1 MRVNVKGVIIPQDY
15 KRVYDWFDMESTTP
29 KDVADALAAANGQPI
44 EVYINS
50 GGGYVHAGADIY
62 TALCEYPGEV
72 NIKIIYAASAASVVA
87 MAGHSMISPVG
98 QMMIHNVYSS
108 ADGDYRA
115 LHRAGDRLDI
125 ACDAL
130 ANAYMR
136 KTGKTRDEIRAMMDA
151 ETWVDARRAVELGL
165 VDEVMGGELV
175 AADVPGLL
183 PESVVQK
190 TLAMFRDQN
199 AAALAQA
206 RANLA
211 ALENSNRS
219 YNLPD
224 VTPAQTNAAPQ
235 MVTINNFG
243 GQTAHTDPSETN
255 EYRTAFMNFVCRG
268 TEIPADLRA
277 SVAPMLNVAATTTT
291 TDAGAVIPTTITR
304 EIIREMKSYGNLY
317 AKIRKLNVQGGVE
330 FPILTLKPTANWIGE
345 SKSSDDQKLTANTK
359 VSFSY
364 YGMECKIAQ
373 TLLAAVVT
381 FDEFQQMFVP
391 LAVEA
396 IVAAKEKAII
406 FGTGSG
412 QFLGITK
419 DSRVPTKNVV
429 VLSPDEIGDYSA
441 WHKKVIAKIPK
452 AYRKGEFIMAQGTFD
467 GYIDGMVDKN
477 GQPIGRVNY
486 GIDGG
491 ETYRFCGKPVET
503 VEDDIIANFD
513 AAAKDDVVAVYF
525 NPSDYAENSN
535 GQFAAV
541 KWMDH
546 DDNTV
551 KTKVL
556 HICDGK
562 LLDPNGVII
571 IKKGETAKV
580 VGS

>member
-1 MRVNVKGVIIPQDY
+1 
-15 KRVYDWFDMESTTP
+15 
-29 KDVADALAAANGQPI
+29 
-44 EVYINS
+44 
-50 GGGYVHAGADIY
+50 
-62 TALCEYPGEV
+62 
-72 NIKIIYAASAASVVA
+72 
-87 MAGHSMISPVG
+87 
-98 QMMIHNVYSS
+98 
-108 ADGDYRA
+108 
-115 LHRAGDRLDI
+115 
-125 ACDAL
+125 
-130 ANAYMR
+130 
-136 KTGKTRDEIRAMMDA
+136 
-151 ETWVDARRAVELGL
+151 
-165 VDEVMGGELV
+165 
-175 AADVPGLL
+175 
-183 PESVVQK
+183 
-190 TLAMFRDQN
+190 
-199 AAALAQA
+199 
-206 RANLA
+206 
-211 ALENSNRS
+211 
-219 YNLPD
+219 
-224 VTPAQTNAAPQ
+224 
-235 MVTINNFG
+235 
-243 GQTAHTDPSETN
+243 
-255 EYRTAFMNFVCRG
+255 MNFVCRG

-364 YGMECKIAQ
+364 YGLECKIAQ
-373 TLLAAVVT
+373 TLLASVVT

-406 FGTGSG
+406 SGTGSG

-419 DSRVPTKNVV
+419 DTRVPTKNVV

-452 AYRKGEFIMAQGTFD
+452 AYRKGEFVMAQGTFD

-513 AAAKDDVVAVYF
+513 AAAKDDVIAVYF

-541 KWMDH
+541 KWTDH
-546 DDNTV
+546 DDDAV

-571 IKKGETAKV
+571 IKKGEAAKV
-580 VGS
+580 

>member
-1 MRVNVKGVIIPQDY
+1 MTREQYNTQRTKLMNDMRAAI
-15 KRVYDWFDMESTTP
+15 
-29 KDVADALAAANGQPI
+29 DAGDTATANNCRDQ
-44 EVYINS
+44 V
-50 GGGYVHAGADIY
+50 
-62 TALCEYPGEV
+62 
-72 NIKIIYAASAASVVA
+72 
-87 MAGHSMISPVG
+87 
-98 QMMIHNVYSS
+98 
-108 ADGDYRA
+108 RA
-115 LHRAGDRLDI
+115 LD
-125 ACDAL
+125 
-130 ANAYMR
+130 NQW
-136 KTGKTRDEIRAMMDA
+136 EA
-151 ETWVDARRAVELGL
+151 E
-165 VDEVMGGELV
+165 
-175 AADVPGLL
+175 
-183 PESVVQK
+183 
-190 TLAMFRDQN
+190 
-199 AAALAQA
+199 AQA
-206 RANLA
+206 RADFA
-211 ALENSNRS
+211 ALQNSARS
-219 YNLPD
+219 FTPAD
-224 VTPAQTNAAPQ
+224 VTPAQTNAATQIVNFAAVPQ
-235 MVTINNFG
+235 GT
-243 GQTAHTDPSETN
+243 QTDPSETA
-255 EYRTAFMNFVCRG
+255 EYRNAFMAYVCRG

-330 FPILTLKPTANWIGE
+330 FPILALKPTANWIGE

-364 YGMECKIAQ
+364 YGLECKIAQ
-373 TLLAAVVT
+373 TLLASVVT

-406 FGTGSG
+406 SGTGSG
-412 QFLGITK
+412 QFIGVTK
-419 DSRVPTKNVV
+419 DTRVPTKNVV

-452 AYRKGEFIMAQGTFD
+452 AYRKGEFVMAQGTFD

-513 AAAKDDVVAVYF
+513 AAAKDDVIAVYF

-541 KWMDH
+541 KWTDH

-571 IKKGETAKV
+571 IKKGEAAKV
-580 VGS
+580 

>member
-1 MRVNVKGVIIPQDY
+1 MTKEQYNAQRTKLLNDMR
-15 KRVYDWFDMESTTP
+15 
-29 KDVADALAAANGQPI
+29 AAI
-44 EVYINS
+44 
-50 GGGYVHAGADIY
+50 D
-62 TALCEYPGEV
+62 
-72 NIKIIYAASAASVVA
+72 
-87 MAGHSMISPVG
+87 
-98 QMMIHNVYSS
+98 
-108 ADGDYRA
+108 
-115 LHRAGDRLDI
+115 AGDIETSNR
-125 ACDAL
+125 C
-130 ANAYMR
+130 
-136 KTGKTRDEIRAMMDA
+136 RDEINQLDA
-151 ETWVDARRAVELGL
+151 DYE
-165 VDEVMGGELV
+165 
-175 AADVPGLL
+175 AA
-183 PESVVQK
+183 
-190 TLAMFRDQN
+190 
-199 AAALAQA
+199 AQA

-211 ALENSNRS
+211 ALENGNRS

-243 GQTAHTDPSETN
+243 AQTAHTDPSETN

-277 SVAPMLNVAATTTT
+277 SVAPMLNAAATTTT
-291 TDAGAVIPTTITR
+291 TDASAVIPTTITR

-364 YGMECKIAQ
+364 YGLECKIAQ
-373 TLLAAVVT
+373 TLLASIVT

-406 FGTGSG
+406 SGTGSG
-412 QFLGITK
+412 QFRGITK
-419 DSRVPTKNVV
+419 DNRVPTKNVV

-452 AYRKGEFIMAQGTFD
+452 AYRKGEFVMAQGTFD

-513 AAAKDDVVAVYF
+513 AAAKDLYF
-525 NPSDYAENSN
+525 KRLFFFFFLTLDFSITLHAQGIFRHKEKQSFSPAPFTLPHSEHPFAFIYYQHSRNARYMQQKIETEVLRLTQAELKTVLDSSGIPFAYRAWKNGHDLPFGVFYFERDNP
-535 GQFAAV
+535 FAADGIV
-541 KWMDH
+541 YAK
-546 DDNTV
+546 
-551 KTKVL
+551 KTLYALELYTAEK
-556 HICDGK
+556 
-562 LLDPNGVII
+562 DPDTEAALEKALTAAGIFYSKSDEIYIDEEQMFYVIYEI
-571 IKKGETAKV
+571 EV
-580 VGS
+580 

>member
-1 MRVNVKGVIIPQDY
+1 MN
-15 KRVYDWFDMESTTP
+15 
-29 KDVADALAAANGQPI
+29 KDFEIAVTLNTDEANEKLEQLTAKAQGLADLFTSIAEQADRAA
-44 EVYINS
+44 
-50 GGGYVHAGADIY
+50 
-62 TALCEYPGEV
+62 
-72 NIKIIYAASAASVVA
+72 KIMPPS
-87 MAGHSMISPVG
+87 
-98 QMMIHNVYSS
+98 
-108 ADGDYRA
+108 
-115 LHRAGDRLDI
+115 
-125 ACDAL
+125 
-130 ANAYMR
+130 
-136 KTGKTRDEIRAMMDA
+136 
-151 ETWVDARRAVELGL
+151 AVEAVTAIRHGCPPTKNF
-165 VDEVMGGELV
+165 M
-175 AADVPGLL
+175 
-183 PESVVQK
+183 
-190 TLAMFRDQN
+190 
-199 AAALAQA
+199 
-206 RANLA
+206 
-211 ALENSNRS
+211 RS
-219 YNLPD
+219 
-224 VTPAQTNAAPQ
+224 
-235 MVTINNFG
+235 I
-243 GQTAHTDPSETN
+243 SE
-255 EYRTAFMNFVCRG
+255 M
-268 TEIPADLRA
+268 LRI
-277 SVAPMLNVAATTTT
+277 S
-291 TDAGAVIPTTITR
+291 
-304 EIIREMKSYGNLY
+304 
-317 AKIRKLNVQGGVE
+317 IRKLNVQGGVE

-364 YGMECKIAQ
+364 YGLECKIAQ
-373 TLLAAVVT
+373 TLLASVVT

-406 FGTGSG
+406 SGTGSG
-412 QFLGITK
+412 QFRGITK

-452 AYRKGEFIMAQGTFD
+452 AYRKGEFVMAQGTFD

-513 AAAKDDVVAVYF
+513 AAAKDDVIAVYF

>member
-1 MRVNVKGVIIPQDY
+1 MTREQYNTQRTKLMNDMRAAI
-15 KRVYDWFDMESTTP
+15 
-29 KDVADALAAANGQPI
+29 DAGDTATANSCRDQ
-44 EVYINS
+44 V
-50 GGGYVHAGADIY
+50 
-62 TALCEYPGEV
+62 
-72 NIKIIYAASAASVVA
+72 
-87 MAGHSMISPVG
+87 
-98 QMMIHNVYSS
+98 
-108 ADGDYRA
+108 RA
-115 LHRAGDRLDI
+115 LD
-125 ACDAL
+125 
-130 ANAYMR
+130 NQW
-136 KTGKTRDEIRAMMDA
+136 
-151 ETWVDARRAVELGL
+151 ETE
-165 VDEVMGGELV
+165 
-175 AADVPGLL
+175 
-183 PESVVQK
+183 
-190 TLAMFRDQN
+190 
-199 AAALAQA
+199 AQA
-206 RANLA
+206 RADFA
-211 ALENSNRS
+211 ALQNSARS
-219 YNLPD
+219 FTPAD

-235 MVTINNFG
+235 MVKINNFG

-345 SKSSDDQKLTANTK
+345 SKSSNDQKLTANTK

-364 YGMECKIAQ
+364 YGLECKIAQ

-381 FDEFQQMFVP
+381 FEEFQQMFTQ

-406 FGTGSG
+406 SGTGSG

-419 DSRVPTKNVV
+419 DTRVPTKNVV
-429 VLSPDEIGDYSA
+429 TLTPDEFTSYSA
-441 WHKKVIAKIPK
+441 WKKKVMAKIPK
-452 AYRKGEFIMAQGTFD
+452 AYRKGEFVMAQGTFD
-467 GYIDGMVDKN
+467 GYIDGMVDAN

-486 GIDGG
+486 GIDG
-491 ETYRFCGKPVET
+491 EENYRFCGKTVDT
-503 VEDDIIANFD
+503 VEDDVIPSYDD
-513 AAAKDDVVAVYF
+513 AATGDVVAVFF
-525 NPSDYAENSN
+525 NPTDYAENSN
-535 GQFAAV
+535 GSFSTV
-541 KWMDH
+541 KWTDH

-571 IKKGETAKV
+571 IKKGEAAKV
-580 VGS
+580 

>member
-1 MRVNVKGVIIPQDY
+1 MTREQYNTQRTKLMNDMRAAI
-15 KRVYDWFDMESTTP
+15 
-29 KDVADALAAANGQPI
+29 DAGDTATANSCRDQ
-44 EVYINS
+44 V
-50 GGGYVHAGADIY
+50 
-62 TALCEYPGEV
+62 
-72 NIKIIYAASAASVVA
+72 
-87 MAGHSMISPVG
+87 
-98 QMMIHNVYSS
+98 
-108 ADGDYRA
+108 RA
-115 LHRAGDRLDI
+115 LD
-125 ACDAL
+125 
-130 ANAYMR
+130 NQW
-136 KTGKTRDEIRAMMDA
+136 
-151 ETWVDARRAVELGL
+151 ETE
-165 VDEVMGGELV
+165 
-175 AADVPGLL
+175 
-183 PESVVQK
+183 
-190 TLAMFRDQN
+190 
-199 AAALAQA
+199 AQA
-206 RANLA
+206 RADFA
-211 ALENSNRS
+211 ALQNSARS
-219 YNLPD
+219 FTPAD

-235 MVTINNFG
+235 MVKINNFG

-364 YGMECKIAQ
+364 YGLECKIAQ

-381 FDEFQQMFVP
+381 FEEFQQMFTQ

-406 FGTGSG
+406 SGTGSG

-419 DSRVPTKNVV
+419 DTRVPAKNVV
-429 VLSPDEIGDYSA
+429 TLTPDEFTSYSA
-441 WHKKVIAKIPK
+441 WKKKVMAKIPK
-452 AYRKGEFIMAQGTFD
+452 AYRKGEFVMAQGTFD
-467 GYIDGMVDKN
+467 GYIDGMVDAN

-486 GIDGG
+486 GIDG
-491 ETYRFCGKPVET
+491 EENYRFCGKTVDT
-503 VEDDIIANFD
+503 VEDDVIPSYDD
-513 AAAKDDVVAVYF
+513 AATGDVVAVFF
-525 NPSDYAENSN
+525 NPTDYAENSN
-535 GQFAAV
+535 GSFSTV
-541 KWMDH
+541 KWTDH
-546 DDNTV
+546 DDNAV

-571 IKKGETAKV
+571 IKKGEAAKV
-580 VGS
+580 